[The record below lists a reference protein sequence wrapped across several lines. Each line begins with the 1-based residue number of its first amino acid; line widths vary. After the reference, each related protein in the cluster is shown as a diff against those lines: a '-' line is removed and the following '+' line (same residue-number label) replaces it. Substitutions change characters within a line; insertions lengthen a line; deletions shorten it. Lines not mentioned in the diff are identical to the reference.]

1 MYKLEKKFHKIL
13 WKLEYTLFTN
23 YIDLLQCLIQLN
35 LNFEVCIVIF
45 VEMLWNFILNLQH
58 PYNDYIPISKIFG
71 EHLDII
77 TINF

>member
-1 MYKLEKKFHKIL
+1 MWETSLVCE
-13 WKLEYTLFTN
+13 E
-23 YIDLLQCLIQLN
+23 
-35 LNFEVCIVIF
+35 CIVIF

-58 PYNDYIPISKIFG
+58 PYNDYIPISRIFG